1 MAINL
6 YDFHDIIRET
16 YNEYVSR
23 YEIDLVDFKN
33 EYGTDSE
40 PKFIEYQRVY
50 LGKMRDYIIENLS
63 KIDNEDL
70 DSQFYHDK
78 LQEALSDNKKMFQFL
93 NFRLNPMN
101 YISEQKENTSK
112 DEYLEF
118 FENLNNNKITESG
131 MIKFIKSHESILE
144 LETLIRDTD
153 KFIDNYTVGEV
164 FNNWESF
171 QFDEAYKSPLSKES
185 FTTFKELVLS
195 KIDELKNLEITSN
208 KNPKNHYTE
217 NLWFK
222 VGLLFAEN
230 KLEEYIEI
238 KSNGELKLKDGFTVP
253 KIAEKLGDKRFQK
266 YILGSISNYSID
278 NKNADKNIFN
288 DLVKMEK
295 IIKYCNDYKIEICDF
310 FMYKYQKKQQQLK

>member
-6 YDFHDIIRET
+6 YDFHDIVRET

-50 LGKMRDYIIENLS
+50 LGKMRDYIIENLC
-63 KIDNEDL
+63 KIDIEDL

-93 NFRLNPMN
+93 NVRLNPMN
-101 YISEQKENTSK
+101 YIPEQKENTSK

-144 LETLIRDTD
+144 LETLIKDIEAFDKNYYAENLVYNLNKRD
-153 KFIDNYTVGEV
+153 
-164 FNNWESF
+164 
-171 QFDEAYKSPLSKES
+171 LSES
-185 FTTFKELVLS
+185 FTTFKELVLN
-195 KIDELKNLEITSN
+195 KIDELKSKDASDKLKT
-208 KNPKNHYTE
+208 KNDFTQRA
-217 NLWFK
+217 WFK
-222 VGLLFAEN
+222 TGLLFAEWK
-230 KLEEYIEI
+230 KLEKFITV
-238 KSNGELKLKDGFTVP
+238 NGVDAFVFTEGFTAPKVAEELK
-253 KIAEKLGDKRFQK
+253 DKSLEK
-266 YILGSISNYSID
+266 YILGTVNGYTT
-278 NKNADKNIFN
+278 DKNIFR
-288 DLVKMEK
+288 DSK
-295 IIKYCNDYKIEICDF
+295 KIEIIHNYCEENKIIVCDYF
-310 FMYKYQKKQQQLK
+310 INKYNEKVLNPK

>member
-33 EYGTDSE
+33 EYGTNSE
-40 PKFIEYQRVY
+40 PKFIEYQRIY
-50 LGKMRDYIIENLS
+50 LSKMRDYIIENLS
-63 KIDNEDL
+63 KIDSEDL

-93 NFRLNPMN
+93 NVRLNPMN
-101 YISEQKENTSK
+101 YIPEQKENTSK

-118 FENLNNNKITESG
+118 FENLNNNMITESG

-208 KNPKNHYTE
+208 KKQKKDYTKIV
-217 NLWFK
+217 WFK
-222 VGLLFAEN
+222 VGLLYAEN
-230 KLEEYIEI
+230 KLEKYIEECE
-238 KSNGELKLKDGFTVP
+238 SNGKLSLKAGYSGIKV
-253 KIAEKLGDKRFQK
+253 AEELGDIRYEK
-266 YILGSISNYSID
+266 YIMGPIGGYKGGKNVFDSIKNMEIIINYCKE
-278 NKNADKNIFN
+278 N
-288 DLVKMEK
+288 
-295 IIKYCNDYKIEICDF
+295 KIEVCNF
-310 FMYKYQKKQQQLK
+310 FIRKYNEKVSQLK